1 MYLVIEPVIAVVEP
15 VEVTFERVMMGFC
28 FMVVSTS
35 VVVTLVSMDVVV
47 KVASTGSAT
56 VCRYFAV
63 PGH

>member
-1 MYLVIEPVIAVVEP
+1 
-15 VEVTFERVMMGFC
+15 
-28 FMVVSTS
+28 MVASTD